1 MEKYLILNLHLF
13 DNTNVTTDNEL
24 SVEMKTYYADF
35 LIDNAVPKLVH
46 DQFGQK
52 VPIPQGKGKTVEFR
66 KYTPLVKALTPLTEG
81 VTPEGKKLNVTSL
94 EATVQQYGDYIEV
107 SDMLILTAIDN
118 NLVQATKLLG
128 NQAGETLD
136 TITREV
142 LNGGTNVQYGESSV
156 TARYQLSGGLD
167 TGNHYLSVKGINMG
181 VRTLKVQK
189 AEKIDGYYIVIAHPD
204 TLFDLME
211 DKRWI
216 HAAEYAGSEQI
227 FEGEVGKL
235 SGCRFVE
242 TTEAKIWHADDLVK
256 ADGTNGAVRNLTIAS
271 VAGAVVTVKEAIAQA
286 QADDMVGRMVIIG
299 NELNK
304 IESVTAG
311 AAGAAKV
318 TLEAA
323 PSATAADTVI
333 YPGEAGAEGRDV
345 YSTLMIGD
353 NAYGVTEIQGG
364 GLQHIVKQLGSSGT
378 ADPLNQRAT
387 VGWKATKTAE
397 RLVEQFILRI
407 ETASTFESGAN

>member
-1 MEKYLILNLHLF
+1 MKKNLEMIDLQMF
-13 DNTNVTTDNEL
+13 SNTNVTTDNEL
-24 SVEMKTYYADF
+24 SAEMKTYYADF

-52 VPIPQGKGKTVEFR
+52 VPIPQGRGKTVEFR
-66 KYTPLVKALTPLTEG
+66 RYTPLMKALTPLTEG

-94 EATVQQYGDYIEV
+94 EATVEQYGDYIEV
-107 SDMLILTAIDN
+107 SDMLILTALDN

-142 LNGGTNVQYGESSV
+142 LNGGTNVQYGEGAVS
-156 TARYQLSGGLD
+156 ARYKLAGGASD
-167 TGNHYLSVKGINMG
+167 NNYLTVKAINVG

-216 HAAEYAGSEQI
+216 SAAEYAGSEQI
-227 FEGEVGKL
+227 FEGEVGRL
-235 SGCRFVE
+235 GGCRFVE
-242 TTEAKIWHADDLVK
+242 TTEAKIWHADDLLPQ
-256 ADGTNGAVRNLTIAS
+256 DGENGAVRTLKIAS
-271 VAGAVVTVKEAIAQA
+271 VSGKVVTVSEAITAAQA
-286 QADDMVGRMVIIG
+286 VKMAGRMVIIG
-299 NELNK
+299 GALNK
-304 IESVTAG
+304 IESAAAG
-311 AAGAAKV
+311 AAGSAKV
-318 TLEAA
+318 TLKDT
-323 PSATAADTVI
+323 PTVTTAGTVI